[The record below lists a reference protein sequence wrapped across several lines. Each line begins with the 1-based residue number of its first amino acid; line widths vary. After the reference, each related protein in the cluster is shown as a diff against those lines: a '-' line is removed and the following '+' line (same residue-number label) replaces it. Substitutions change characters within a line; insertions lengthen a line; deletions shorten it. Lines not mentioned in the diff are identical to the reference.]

1 MNMKILGVLT
11 SNIFQYK
18 NQPVNAQK
26 DYTAGRISFSGM
38 QPSKD
43 VFIKSQ
49 PTFGILRSAGDFRS
63 LANTR
68 TVHCLY
74 CGRPMLS
81 NKVAGRLKNTG
92 IFSGSIKNFV
102 QEMFN
107 YLDYLHPTEK
117 EALKK
122 ITMMTFDSPDI
133 RLSEA
138 IKRLYPEANKE
149 LLKEQKPILKEISA
163 LSDELPRGWKTKFNK
178 LMRISR
184 YRLEEKEY
192 IPDEFSGK
200 EFSYKI
206 GRISD
211 TIKDDY
217 LAGRILKLAEPLT
230 HPIFKSKD
238 TPLNAKF
245 VSKVLSMTETRDVN
259 NMMVDKVYLQ
269 KLLIRQIAKYG
280 EILNRKD
287 LLNLCDT
294 ALKTID
300 RQPVKVKFSNKAFRY
315 DLNEALEGM
324 PDEGLRKRIDDIVKR
339 LPNSQ
344 TSVNSFITKHENAA
358 SDAIG
363 YDMLRPSLATI
374 EHMHPKSLGGPDVLG
389 NFALACGRDNNNRSS
404 EDMHHFIE
412 QFKQSNQQRYFMDI
426 WQEVKRNNLP
436 KNVFF
441 KMVDTFVQ
449 ESGRKIDTT
458 KFK

>member
-18 NQPVNAQK
+18 SQPAAARK
-26 DYTAGRISFSGM
+26 DYADSRIAFAGVQPPKDTFVKT
-38 QPSKD
+38 QPS
-43 VFIKSQ
+43 
-49 PTFGILRSAGDFRS
+49 FGILRSAGDFRS
-63 LANTR
+63 IANIR
-68 TVHCLY
+68 PIHCLY

-81 NKVAGRLKNTG
+81 NKVAGRLKNSG
-92 IFSGSIKNFV
+92 IFSGPIKNFV

-117 EALKK
+117 EALKR
-122 ITMMTFDSPDI
+122 ITLMAFDSPNI

-149 LLKEQKPILKEISA
+149 LLKEQKPILKELSA
-163 LSDELPRGWKTKFNK
+163 LGDELPRGWKTKFNK
-178 LMRISR
+178 LMKISR

-211 TIKDDY
+211 TIKDEY
-217 LAGRILKLAEPLT
+217 LATRILKLAEPLT

-238 TPLNAKF
+238 TPLNGKF
-245 VSKVLSMTETRDVN
+245 VSKILSMTETRDVS

-269 KLLIRQIAKYG
+269 KLLINQIARYG

-294 ALKTID
+294 AIKTID

-324 PDEGLRKRIDDIVKR
+324 PDEALRKKIDEIVSR

-344 TSVNSFITKHENAA
+344 TSVNSFITKHENSA

-363 YDMLRPSLATI
+363 YNMLRPSLATI
-374 EHMHPKSLGGPDVLG
+374 EHMQPKSLGGADSLS
-389 NFALACGRDNNNRSS
+389 NYALACGRDNNNRSS

-412 QFKQSNQQRYFMDI
+412 QFKHSDQQRYFMDI
-426 WQEVKRNNLP
+426 WQEVKRKNLP
-436 KNVFF
+436 REVFF
-441 KMVDTFVQ
+441 KMIDTFTK
-449 ESGRKIDTT
+449 ESGRKIDTS